1 MEGKTSDN
9 TTAKLIVLFISAGIG
24 SSICAILEHTEMNV
38 WLGRGIGAGVTMV
51 AGILCSL
58 VVQKLGVNKNN

>member
-24 SSICAILEHTEMNV
+24 SSICANIRTHGNECMA
-38 WLGRGIGAGVTMV
+38 R
-51 AGILCSL
+51 
-58 VVQKLGVNKNN
+58 